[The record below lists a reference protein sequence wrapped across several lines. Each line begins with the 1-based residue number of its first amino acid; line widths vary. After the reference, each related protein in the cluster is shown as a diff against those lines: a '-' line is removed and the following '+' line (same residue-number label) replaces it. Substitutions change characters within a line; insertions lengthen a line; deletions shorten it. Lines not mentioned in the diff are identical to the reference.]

1 MIYRFNQC
9 TLDTERYQLS
19 LSGKIVSIE
28 PLVFDLLA
36 YLIEHRDRVVKREEL
51 LDNLWKG
58 KVVTDVAL
66 GVRLKDVRKAVLD
79 SGKKQEVIKTIHGR
93 GYQFIA
99 NTTVSTAENSTQNNE
114 AIPSRQDL
122 KLPEKPSIAVLPFTN
137 MSGDAEQDFFAD
149 GMTDEII
156 TALSRILGLFVI
168 ANNSTRIYKERKV
181 DIKDVGRDQGVR
193 YVLEGGIRKAGDQV
207 RVTVQLIDTDTGLH
221 IWAERFQRKLDDIFT
236 VQDEITRNIV
246 IELQVKLVTGE
257 YSRSIATSTNSVE
270 AWELVMRAESLID
283 SNNRDEV
290 IAAKQLLTRALEL
303 DNNYPAAW
311 TNLGWVYWNESV
323 WKWSSDPEK
332 SMALAMDAV
341 QKAISVGADYPMGY
355 SLLGSIHMTR
365 GDVEQAITESEK
377 AVELAPGNSHVL
389 AILGNV
395 LIDSGRL
402 KEGIRAVQKAVRL
415 CPYPPAWYLGLLG
428 AGLHLNGDN
437 EAAIPVL
444 ERAVD
449 DGPESYTPRLW
460 LACALVEL
468 GKLDEAGLI
477 SKIVLNIEPNF
488 SAAGWAESFKSETH
502 ARLKDN
508 MLAAGFPE

>member
-9 TLDTERYQLS
+9 TLDTEQYQLR
-19 LSGKIVSIE
+19 LSDKIVSIE
-28 PLVFDLLA
+28 PLAFDLLA
-36 YLIEHRDRVVKREEL
+36 YLIEHRDRVVTREEL

-79 SGKKQEVIKTIHGR
+79 SGTKQEVIKTIHGR

-99 NTTVSTAENSTQNNE
+99 NITESTAEKPTHIIEEILSQ
-114 AIPSRQDL
+114 QDL
-122 KLPEKPSIAVLPFTN
+122 KLPDKPSIAVLPFIN
-137 MSGDAEQDFFAD
+137 MSGDAGQDYFAD

-156 TALSRILGLFVI
+156 TALSRVPGLFVI

-236 VQDEITRNIV
+236 VQDEITHSIV

-290 IAAKQLLTRALEL
+290 IAAKQLLTSALEL

-311 TNLGWVYWNESV
+311 TNLGWVTGMN
-323 WKWSSDPEK
+323 
-332 SMALAMDAV
+332 
-341 QKAISVGADYPMGY
+341 QF
-355 SLLGSIHMTR
+355 
-365 GDVEQAITESEK
+365 
-377 AVELAPGNSHVL
+377 GN
-389 AILGNV
+389 GV
-395 LIDSGRL
+395 LI
-402 KEGIRAVQKAVRL
+402 
-415 CPYPPAWYLGLLG
+415 
-428 AGLHLNGDN
+428 
-437 EAAIPVL
+437 
-444 ERAVD
+444 
-449 DGPESYTPRLW
+449 PRDQW
-460 LACALVEL
+460 
-468 GKLDEAGLI
+468 D
-477 SKIVLNIEPNF
+477 
-488 SAAGWAESFKSETH
+488 
-502 ARLKDN
+502 
-508 MLAAGFPE
+508 

>member
-9 TLDTERYQLS
+9 TIDTERYQLR
-19 LSGKIVSIE
+19 LSDKIVSIE

-36 YLIEHRDRVVKREEL
+36 YLIGHRDRIVTREEL

-58 KVVTDVAL
+58 KVVTDAAL
-66 GVRLKDVRKAVLD
+66 GVRLKDARKAVLD
-79 SGKKQEVIKTIHGR
+79 SGTKQEVIKTIHGR

-99 NTTVSTAENSTQNNE
+99 IITESTAERPTHKIE
-114 AIPSRQDL
+114 AILPQQDL
-122 KLPEKPSIAVLPFTN
+122 KLPDKPSIAVLPFTN
-137 MSGDAEQDFFAD
+137 MSVDAGQDYFAD
-149 GMTDEII
+149 GMTEEII
-156 TALSRILGLFVI
+156 TALSRIPGLFVI
-168 ANNSTRIYKERKV
+168 ANNSTRIYKGREV

-193 YVLEGGIRKAGDQV
+193 YVLEGGIRKADGQI
-207 RVTVQLIDTDTGLH
+207 RVTVRLIDTATGRH
-221 IWAERFQRKLDDIFT
+221 IWAERFQRKLDDIFA
-236 VQDEITRNIV
+236 VQDEITHNIV

-257 YSRSIATSTNSVE
+257 HSRSIATSTNSVE
-270 AWELVMRAESLID
+270 AWELVIRADSLLEPIV
-283 SNNRDEV
+283 RDDV
-290 IAAKQLLTRALEL
+290 IAAKQMLTRALEL
-303 DNNYPAAW
+303 DNKYPAAW

-332 SMALAMDAV
+332 SLALAMDAA
-341 QKAISVGADYPMGY
+341 QKAISVDADYPMGY
-355 SLLGSIHMTR
+355 SLLGSIYMTR

-377 AVELAPGNSHVL
+377 AVELAPGNSYVQ

-402 KEGIRAVQKAVRL
+402 KEGIRAVQKAIRL
-415 CPYPPAWYLGLLG
+415 CPYPPVWYFNLLG

-444 ERAVD
+444 ERAVNSS
-449 DGPESYTPRLW
+449 PESYLPRLW
-460 LACALVEL
+460 LASALVEL
-468 GKLDEAGLI
+468 GRLDEASLI
-477 SKIVLNIEPNF
+477 SKIVLDIEPNF